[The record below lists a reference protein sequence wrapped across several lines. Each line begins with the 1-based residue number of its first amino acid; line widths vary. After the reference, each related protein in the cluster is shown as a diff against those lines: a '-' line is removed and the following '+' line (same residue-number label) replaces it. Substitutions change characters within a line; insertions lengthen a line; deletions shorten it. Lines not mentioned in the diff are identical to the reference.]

1 MNPFFSSLGLLIYLN
16 CSPIEEESPFHR
28 AGSGKPG
35 FRHLF
40 PYFSRPEL
48 PISIITFWV
57 SVAFAPSLLLLPP
70 LHTSSNSVLPVSFLS
85 TPVLVSSP
93 CNGTQK
99 GLHSAPP
106 PSSNTLSFS
115 FLFPEQKLLVKS
127 LFSYS
132 HSIIST
138 TYANRNFLLFA
149 SDKEA
154 PSGSHK
160 YTLTC

>member
-1 MNPFFSSLGLLIYLN
+1 MNPLFSSLGQLIYLN

-57 SVAFAPSLLLLPP
+57 SVFFAPSLLLLLP

-93 CNGTQK
+93 CNGTQR
-99 GLHSAPP
+99 GLHRSPP
-106 PSSNTLSFS
+106 PAQIHLAFLSYFLNKTFWLKAFLAIHLPLSVQLMLTEISSCLLQIRKPPLGVINT
-115 FLFPEQKLLVKS
+115 P
-127 LFSYS
+127 
-132 HSIIST
+132 
-138 TYANRNFLLFA
+138 
-149 SDKEA
+149 
-154 PSGSHK
+154 
-160 YTLTC
+160 

>member
-106 PSSNTLSFS
+106 PAQIHLAFLSYFLNKNFWLKAFLAIHIPLSVQLMLTEISSCLLQIRKPPLGVINT
-115 FLFPEQKLLVKS
+115 P
-127 LFSYS
+127 
-132 HSIIST
+132 
-138 TYANRNFLLFA
+138 
-149 SDKEA
+149 
-154 PSGSHK
+154 
-160 YTLTC
+160 